1 LNFILE
7 TTQFRFLYKIKRAK
21 LDMQELV
28 RFYAYYRIKL
38 TCFTPFAPR
47 PTNFFGFSFATV
59 LSRRNG
65 YRVNIVSIKNNIVTT
80 IHRWRWE
87 VTGYLILFPVL
98 TFVPQRRSL
107 LDKKFSPL
115 VFYLVFLDIALTH
128 KYYLVYLTQDPSSK
142 LLYF

>member
-1 LNFILE
+1 
-7 TTQFRFLYKIKRAK
+7 
-21 LDMQELV
+21 MQELV
-28 RFYAYYRIKL
+28 RFYAYSRIKV

-65 YRVNIVSIKNNIVTT
+65 YRVNIVTNLIKLITT

-98 TFVPQRRSL
+98 TFVPQRQSL
-107 LDKKFSPL
+107 PDKKFSPL
-115 VFYLVFLDIALTH
+115 VFYLVFSDIALTH
-128 KYYLVYLTQDPSSK
+128 KYYLVYLNYDSSFK
-142 LLYF
+142 LSILVPFNNYIFSTARLKYLIFIFK